1 MHQYGLVDALVVNLH
16 GIVAGVLHTVLL
28 TVMLSIPELGLVDNE
43 ARAQV
48 RVPRR
53 YEVVKLYILRT

>member
-43 ARAQV
+43 ARA
-48 RVPRR
+48 RV
-53 YEVVKLYILRT
+53 